1 MQTIRR
7 LISDDKNSFVSVE
20 EGELISY
27 IKNGEELI
35 HQKGDPGWRNS
46 DTEMFP
52 VIGPTEANDF
62 IVNTGRGEAVQDQH
76 GLLRELSYAPLNKT
90 EYSIE
95 FLKTYKKNTKVRN
108 SKYPDK
114 SNKELVFWPYSFEFK
129 KRYTLSNDALKIQF
143 DISGERGMPFML
155 GYHPAFKLS
164 GNNDETFKFK
174 NQQLKLQDI
183 LDVGSIAYPALG
195 LNEITLVKPIGHN
208 VLIKTQGFNNFM
220 LWTEVPNMVCI
231 EPISAYPYTG
241 GKSLDSSLFR
251 ECDGSSD
258 FFEVTIAMMQ

>member
-1 MQTIRR
+1 MHTIHR
-7 LISDDKNSFVSVE
+7 LVSDDKKSFVDIE

-27 IKNGEELI
+27 NKNGEELI

-62 IVNTGRGEAVQDQH
+62 KVQTERGEAVQDQH
-76 GLLRELSYAPLNKT
+76 GLLRELAYAEVNKT
-90 EYSIE
+90 ENSLE
-95 FLKTYKKNTKVRN
+95 LLKTYKKNSKVRN

-129 KRYTLSNDALKIQF
+129 KCYELSNDSLKIKF
-143 DISGERGMPFML
+143 EITGETGMPFML

-164 GNNDETFKFK
+164 GNNNEIFKFK
-174 NQQLKLQDI
+174 KQQLKLQDI
-183 LDVGSIAYPALG
+183 LDVGSIAYPALDA
-195 LNEITLVKPIGHN
+195 NEVTLVKTKGYN
-208 VLIKTQGFNNFM
+208 LLIKTQGFDNFM

-251 ECDGSSD
+251 KCEAANY
-258 FFEVTIAMMQ
+258 FEVTITMI

>member
-1 MQTIRR
+1 MHTIHR
-7 LISDDKNSFVSVE
+7 LVSDDKKSFVGIE

-27 IKNGEELI
+27 SKNGEEMI

-52 VIGPTEANDF
+52 IIGPTEANDF
-62 IVNTGRGEAVQDQH
+62 RVKTERGEAVQDQH
-76 GLLRELSYAPLNKT
+76 GLLRELAYTDLNKS
-90 EYSIE
+90 ENSVE
-95 FLKTYKKNTKVRN
+95 FLKTYKENSKVRN

-129 KRYTLSNDALKIQF
+129 KRYELSNDALKIKF
-143 DISGERGMPFML
+143 EITGEIGMPFML

-164 GNNDETFKFK
+164 GNNNEIFKFK
-174 NQQLKLQDI
+174 EQQLKLQDI

-195 LNEITLVKPIGHN
+195 ASEMTLVKTKGYN
-208 VLIKTQGFNNFM
+208 LLIKTKGFNNFM

-241 GKSLDSSLFR
+241 EKSLDSSLFR
-251 ECDGSSD
+251 QCEAANY
-258 FFEVTIAMMQ
+258 FEVTIRMI